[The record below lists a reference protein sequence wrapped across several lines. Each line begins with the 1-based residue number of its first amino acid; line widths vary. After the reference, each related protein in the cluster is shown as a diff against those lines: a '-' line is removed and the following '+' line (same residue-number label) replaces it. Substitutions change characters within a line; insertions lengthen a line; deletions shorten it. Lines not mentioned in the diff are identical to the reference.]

1 MRARLA
7 ADHLP
12 GQKVTVVLHDRDDDF
27 VAGLE
32 RAQAVAVGD
41 EIQALG
47 GVAGEYDFVAA
58 AGMDEGAYGLA
69 GFVAHARGGNAERI
83 QAAQR
88 IGVILAVE
96 CVLGLND
103 ALGALRRGGVVQIG
117 DGGRG
122 QQREIALIIMVH
134 VLRLLVQRTQRGLL
148 KLLVAHKAGKALD
161 GGAGEQVLGGFAVY
175 AAAFKVERRLV
186 VHFADGRAV
195 IALDVFLGAEDQR
208 HGFIDG
214 VFAQHE
220 HGFLLGAHGAGRSD
234 LKVDRAAEYL
244 AGAER
249 RAVAI

>member
-83 QAAQR
+83 QTAQW
-88 IGVILAVE
+88 IGVILAVK

-122 QQREIALIIMVH
+122 QQRVN
-134 VLRLLVQRTQRGLL
+134 R
-148 KLLVAHKAGKALD
+148 
-161 GGAGEQVLGGFAVY
+161 
-175 AAAFKVERRLV
+175 
-186 VHFADGRAV
+186 
-195 IALDVFLGAEDQR
+195 
-208 HGFIDG
+208 
-214 VFAQHE
+214 
-220 HGFLLGAHGAGRSD
+220 
-234 LKVDRAAEYL
+234 
-244 AGAER
+244 
-249 RAVAI
+249 